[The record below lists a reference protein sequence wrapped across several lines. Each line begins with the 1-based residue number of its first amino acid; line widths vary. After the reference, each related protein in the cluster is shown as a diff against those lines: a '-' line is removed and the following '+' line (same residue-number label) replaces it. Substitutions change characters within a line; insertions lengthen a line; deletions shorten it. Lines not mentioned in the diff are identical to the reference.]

1 MMKHTTPRMKRQ
13 IFYTIV
19 LLVAI
24 LLMIVATPRLV
35 QAVTDCSIVTEIPQV
50 ECEALIALYNSTNGS
65 NWSDSSTNN
74 WNVTNTPCDWSG
86 IICAGSAPGNVT
98 RINRA
103 KNNLVGTMPTELGNM
118 SNLTYLILNE
128 NQLTGPIP
136 IELGN
141 LSNLTGLFLYDN
153 QLTGTIP
160 TELSNLSNLTDL
172 YLYGNQLTGNI
183 PIELGNLSN
192 LTGLFLYDNQ
202 LTGSIPIE
210 LGNLSNLTDLYLY
223 KNQLTGTIQTELGN
237 LSNLT
242 DLYLYENQLTG
253 TIPTE
258 LGNLSNLTDLYLYEN
273 QLTGTIP
280 KEFGNLSNLTDL
292 YLGENQLTG
301 TIPSELWNLSK
312 LSEIWL
318 DCNRLTVPSE
328 QTLVNFIDAR
338 PPSPNV
344 PQNDWKNTQNGS
356 CSVPSSPTALTA
368 NAVSSTQINLSWT
381 DNSSNEIGFKVE
393 RPAGTLIYT
402 TAADVISYSNT
413 ALSCGTTYSYSVKAT
428 NASGDSTAI
437 SASATTTACSTPST
451 AVPYLPPPT
460 GGNIS
465 SSYNMM
471 GGTFSEE
478 SNIKEYVSISNVV
491 FEADVENHGLI
502 SNATIASGV
511 TLNGGKLTSTI
522 INKGTINGIHFVGVK
537 LSGGTLGGF
546 IVNNSKIGGLI
557 KDVKLAGGATL
568 KGGKVGGEISGEP
581 KNPALI
587 TAAKILPG
595 TVLSHVRISPTVQ
608 LPKNIVLG
616 EGVILPNEPATLTD
630 FGLEAEKIVIL
641 DAETFGNLEP
651 AVFATFTAEYMAQ
664 IPPNAFV
671 ALKPAQIAA
680 IQKESLA
687 GLTTAQFKKIPGK
700 TLSGLTADNIGSLP
714 TAVIN
719 QLMPK
724 HLDALNARAFKAMP
738 SEAISKLFT
747 HLDAKK
753 ITPKDVARLVPEAW
767 TLDLE
772 TGALTPPVGAKLTC
786 QRVASAQLPANV
798 VLPSIPNLNVGFGV
812 GGAGTPLIEGIKRS
826 LATEKNL
833 ADFVLSQDEN
843 GILLV
848 EGTGDS
854 EGILYAFIPEADNAI
869 KVDTNKIPIGFS
881 VSTGGFYTI
890 TTPEGLQ
897 FKMIP
902 VPKEP
907 VALSQSLGGGE
918 VVIGK
923 RCDVLLELETNT
935 RRRGRGARQ
944 VVIIDPFVEP
954 TPDQLLCREIIP
966 GVVICDEEVISFSKR
981 SLREKSGK
989 TYKVVYPDNTA
1000 QTVKATLLS
1009 PDTFIESIQK
1019 FADQQIAKGI
1029 EPFIFNMDGT
1039 FTATNANGQNYVVE
1053 PHFGMEIIELADEKG
1068 KLPRIEING
1077 DVLTYTFILNEQGQA
1092 DTQGIPRKEEQ
1103 GADVGR
1109 QTATF
1114 TRDAVD

>member
-1 MMKHTTPRMKRQ
+1 MMKHTTPRTKRQ
-13 IFYTIV
+13 RFSTIAM
-19 LLVAI
+19 LMAM

-35 QAVTDCSIVTEIPQV
+35 QADCSIVTEIPQV
-50 ECEALIALYNSTNGS
+50 ECEALIALYNSTNGE

-74 WNVTNTPCDWSG
+74 WNVTKTPCDWAG
-86 IICAGSAPGNVT
+86 IICAGSAPNNVT

-103 KNNLVGTMPTELGNM
+103 KNNLVGTIPT
-118 SNLTYLILNE
+118 
-128 NQLTGPIP
+128 
-136 IELGN
+136 ELGN
-141 LSNLTGLFLYDN
+141 LSNLTHILLNEN

-160 TELSNLSNLTDL
+160 TEL
-172 YLYGNQLTGNI
+172 
-183 PIELGNLSN
+183 GNLSN
-192 LTGLFLYDNQ
+192 LTY
-202 LTGSIPIE
+202 
-210 LGNLSNLTDLYLY
+210 LYLNE
-223 KNQLTGTIQTELGN
+223 NQLTGTIPTELGN
-237 LSNLT
+237 LSNLRY
-242 DLYLYENQLTG
+242 LLLYENQLTG

-258 LGNLSNLTDLYLYEN
+258 LGNLSNLTDLLLYENQLTGTIPADLGNLNNLTDLYLYEN

-280 KEFGNLSNLTDL
+280 SELGNLSNLTDLYLYENQLTGAIPKELGNLSNLTDL

-301 TIPSELWNLSK
+301 TIPSELGNLST

-318 DCNRLTVPSE
+318 DCNFLTVPSNPSN

-344 PQNDWKNTQNGS
+344 PQNEWKNTQNGS
-356 CSVPSSPTALTA
+356 CSVPSSPTALTTSV
-368 NAVSSTQINLSWT
+368 VSSTQINLSWT
-381 DNSSNEIGFKVE
+381 DNSNNEIGFKVE

-402 TAADVISYSNT
+402 TAADVISYGDT
-413 ALSCGTTYSYSVKAT
+413 GLSCGTTYTYSVKAT

-437 SASATTTACSTPST
+437 IASTTTTACSTPSSPV
-451 AVPYLPPPT
+451 AYLPLPT

-465 SSYNMM
+465 SSYNMR

-478 SNIKEYVSISNVV
+478 SNINQGVSISNVV

-502 SNATIASGV
+502 SNATIAFGV
-511 TLNGGKLTSTI
+511 TLNGGKLTGTI
-522 INKGTINGIHFVGVK
+522 ANKGTINDIIFVGAK
-537 LSGGTLGGF
+537 LSGGILGGL
-546 IVNNSKIGGLI
+546 IVNDSKIGGLI
-557 KDVKLAGGATL
+557 KDVQLAGGAIL
-568 KGGKVGGEISGEP
+568 KGGKVGGEISGVLG
-581 KNPALI
+581 NPALI

-595 TVLSHVRISPTVQ
+595 TILSHVRISPTVQ
-608 LPKNIVLG
+608 LPKDFVLG
-616 EGVILPNEPATLTD
+616 EGVILPNEPATPAD
-630 FGLEAEKIVIL
+630 FGLEAEQIVTL
-641 DAETFGNLEP
+641 DAETLGNLEP
-651 AVFATFTAEYMAQ
+651 AVFATFSVKDMVQ
-664 IPPNAFV
+664 IPPNAFL

-687 GLTTAQFKKIPGK
+687 GLTTAQFKQIPAK
-700 TLSGLTADNIGSLP
+700 TLSGLTVDNIGSLS

-724 HLDALNARAFKAMP
+724 DLDAFNARAFKAMP

-753 ITPKDVARLVPEAW
+753 ITPHHIARLVPEAW
-767 TLDLE
+767 KLDLE
-772 TGALTPPVGAKLTC
+772 TGALTPPVGAKLTF
-786 QRVASAQLPANV
+786 QRLASTQLLPENV
-798 VLPSIPNLNVGFGV
+798 VLPPIPNLNAGFGV
-812 GGAGTPLIEGIKRS
+812 GGAGIPLIEGIKRS

-833 ADFVLSQDEN
+833 ADFVLSLDEN

-848 EGTGDS
+848 EGTGDF
-854 EGILYAFIPEADNAI
+854 EGILYAFIPDANNAI
-869 KVDTNKIPIGFS
+869 KVDTDKIPVGLS

-890 TTPEGLQ
+890 TTHKGLQ
-897 FKMIP
+897 FRVIP

-923 RCDVLLELETNT
+923 RCDVLLELQTNT

-966 GVVICDEEVISFSKR
+966 GVVICDEEVIAFSKR
-981 SLREKSGK
+981 SSREKSGK

-1000 QTVKATLLS
+1000 QTVRATLLS
-1009 PDTFIESIQK
+1009 PDTFIETIQK
-1019 FADQQIAKGI
+1019 FFDEQQIAKGI
-1029 EPFIFNMDGT
+1029 KPFIFNMDGT
-1039 FTATNANGQNYVVE
+1039 FTATDANGKNYVVT
-1053 PHFGMEIIELADEKG
+1053 PHFGMEITELADETG
-1068 KLPRIEING
+1068 TLPRIEING

-1092 DTQGIPRKEEQ
+1092 DTQGIVREEDQ

-1114 TRDAVD
+1114 IRDGAD